1 MKHLYSLSL
10 LLLAFLLP
18 ATTLAYDFEVDGI
31 YYNLNGNE
39 ATVTY
44 SGSDYYQY
52 SDRYSGDVNIPS
64 TVTYGG
70 TTYSVTSIGE
80 GAFYSCEGV
89 TTVVI
94 PNSVASIGNYAF
106 SSCTGLTSVIIPNSV
121 TSIGKSAF
129 KNCSGLTN
137 IDIPNYVTTIGED
150 AFYNTAWYNNQPDGL
165 VYAGLVAYEYKGSM
179 PSGTSIIIKEGTLSV
194 SSRAFSYYS
203 SLTSV
208 TIPNSV
214 TSIGYEA
221 FYNCNCLTSINIP
234 NSVTTIGNDAF
245 SGTAWYKNQPD
256 GVVYAGLVAYKY
268 KGTMPNGTS
277 ITLRDGTLGIAGSA
291 FLGCTG
297 LTSINI
303 PNSVTSIGKSAF
315 YGCSGLTSIVIPNSV
330 TSISDYAFSRCSGLT
345 SIDIPNSVTTIGS
358 SAFSNCSGLTGMLT
372 IPNSVTSISGDAFG
386 KCSGLTGLELGSS
399 VTEIGSNAFQHC
411 IGLTDVTIPNSV
423 TSIGSFA
430 FQFCDGI
437 KSLHFGNSVKYMGDR
452 CFQYCTGLTDI
463 IIPNSVIT
471 IDAAFYQCTGL
482 KSVRLGNSIQ
492 TIGNSSFFNCNVL
505 KDITIPNSVEQIG
518 RNAFG
523 YCANLTS
530 VTIPDSVISIGS
542 FAFGSCR
549 RLNNV
554 RIGKSV
560 KLIEERAFNTE
571 YNNYIDLTICGSI
584 DSVGT
589 DAFNRVKTIYI
600 KSEVT
605 KIPNLRISPNTIYCY
620 AAVPPTCLER
630 TFSSYGSVLHVPS
643 TSLASYFTAN
653 YWSNFINI
661 IGDAI
666 EPTSIDLNYSFLE
679 ISYGEQ
685 KQIIATVLPNG
696 AYPNSI
702 TWTSTDPSI
711 AFVSNGIISAIA
723 EGECDIIASCFNIQ
737 AVCHVI
743 VKNDVQTI
751 ISLDKHELRIKPNEI
766 ATLTATSS
774 SDFLP
779 DFVVSSSDPTVAAAR
794 VVNNII
800 QVVGVKYGTAIITVG
815 SADGLAQTD
824 SCFVTVYSD
833 TIKGDANGDGEVNIA
848 DINVIVNII
857 LGGRADPA
865 TMDRADVND
874 DGEVNIADINA
885 IIDIILR

>member
-1 MKHLYSLSL
+1 MKHLYKFSLF
-10 LLLAFLLP
+10 LLAILLP
-18 ATTLAYDFEVDGI
+18 TTALAHDFEVDGI
-31 YYNLNGNE
+31 YYKINGNE

-44 SGSDYYQY
+44 RGSDYYQF
-52 SDRYSGDVNIPS
+52 SDRYSGNVTIPT

-70 TTYSVTSIGE
+70 TTYSVTSIGDR
-80 GAFYSCEGV
+80 
-89 TTVVI
+89 
-94 PNSVASIGNYAF
+94 AF
-106 SSCTGLTSVIIPNSV
+106 SGCSCLTSIEIPNSV

-129 KNCSGLTN
+129 KNCSGLTSIN
-137 IDIPNYVTTIGED
+137 IPNYVTTIGED

-179 PSGTSIIIKEGTLSV
+179 PSETSIIIKEGTLSV
-194 SSRAFSYYS
+194 TSRAFCYYS

-214 TSIGYEA
+214 TTIGDYA
-221 FYNCNCLTSINIP
+221 FEFCSCLTSIDIP
-234 NSVTTIGNDAF
+234 NSVTTIGAGAF
-245 SGTAWYKNQPD
+245 HGTPWYDNQPD
-256 GVVYAGLVAYKY
+256 GVVYAGLVAYEY
-268 KGTMPNGTS
+268 KGTMPSGTI
-277 ITLRDGTLGIAGSA
+277 ITLRDGTLGIAGAA
-291 FLGCTG
+291 FLNCSS
-297 LTSINI
+297 LTNVTI
-303 PNSVTSIGKSAF
+303 PNSVTSIGESAF
-315 YGCSGLTSIVIPNSV
+315 SGCDGLTSIVIPNSV

-372 IPNSVTSISGDAFG
+372 IPNSVTSISDDAFG

-399 VTEIGSNAFQHC
+399 VTEIGSYAFQHC

-471 IDAAFYQCTGL
+471 IDASFYQCTGL
-482 KSVRLGNSIQ
+482 KSVHLGNSIQ

-518 RNAFG
+518 SNAFG

-530 VTIPDSVISIGS
+530 VTIPDSVISIGR

-560 KLIEERAFNTE
+560 KLIEEKAFNTE

-584 DSVGT
+584 DSIGT
-589 DAFNRVKTIYI
+589 DAFNQVKTIYI

-605 KIPNLRISPNTIYCY
+605 KIPNLRISPSIIYCY

-666 EPTSIDLNYSFLE
+666 EPTSIDLNYSYLE
-679 ISYGEQ
+679 VSYGEQ

-702 TWTSTDPSI
+702 TWSSTDSSI

-751 ISLDKHELRIKPNEI
+751 ISLDQHELRIKPNEI

-779 DFVVSSSDPTVAAAR
+779 DLVVSSSDPTVAAAR

-815 SADGLAQTD
+815 SVDGLAQTD

-833 TIKGDANGDGEVNIA
+833 TIKGDVNGDGEVNIA
-848 DINVIVNII
+848 DINVIVDII
-857 LGGRADPA
+857 LGGSVDTA
-865 TMDRADVND
+865 TMSRADVND
-874 DGEVNIADINA
+874 DGEVIIADINA
-885 IIDIILR
+885 VIDIILS